1 MREMPNIFTYAK
13 KELSQDAVICW
24 MLECAKSKNIFPQAK
39 EIGKS
44 FVKFLLEGID
54 GVHVDSAVQIIVH
67 KIEQQIHGI
76 DILTVLI
83 VGKKAYPVIIEDK
96 VDTFLREYQVKDYCK
111 RVLEWMKI
119 EKSNK
124 WLEEINSE
132 HDDIERIEW
141 GTLQYVLFKTGYVSK
156 KEMLEWETQ
165 ISTVEGDVDFQ
176 FIMLYPDK
184 KEYELKPTDKYCLKY
199 FKSFI
204 DGVSNKKDLPE
215 ILSMYIEHLNNLF
228 SERKKISELSFEQA
242 ICPDQKE
249 DAYNSKIILD
259 KIIDNIGLKEEEYEI
274 GGSRGVSYICI
285 PLYRSERNKKNIEF
299 NLRIEWSSAT
309 KYSQYGCYTVAFQR
323 YCGKGIVNSVQD
335 KEFDEKVGK
344 VLLNVWGGKVKCTEI
359 TKTFKENSKA
369 NTYIKK
375 ALIDFLKK
383 DKKDKLELDVNSL
396 KEEIEKELSLE

>member
-1 MREMPNIFTYAK
+1 MREIPNIFTYAK

-24 MLECAKSKNIFPQAK
+24 MLECAKSKNISPQAK

-44 FVKFLLEGID
+44 FVEFLLKDVD
-54 GVHVDSAVQIIVH
+54 GVYVDNSVQIIVH

-96 VDTFLREYQVKDYCK
+96 VDTFLRENQVKDYCK

-132 HDDIERIEW
+132 HDNIEGIEW
-141 GTLQYVLFKTGYVSK
+141 GTLQYILFKTGYVSK

-165 ISTVEGDVDFQ
+165 INIVEEDVDFQ
-176 FIMLYPDK
+176 FIMLYE
-184 KEYELKPTDKYCLKY
+184 EYELKSTVKYCLKY
-199 FKSFI
+199 FKHFI

-228 SERKKISELSFEQA
+228 SERKKISKLSFEQA
-242 ICPDQKE
+242 ICPKQKE

-285 PLYRSERNKKNIEF
+285 PLYRSERNKKNIEL

-309 KYSQYGCYTVAFQR
+309 KYSEYGCYTVAFQR

-344 VLLNVWGGKVKCTEI
+344 VLLNVWGSKVKCTEI
-359 TKTFKENSKA
+359 SKTFKENSKA

-375 ALIDFLKK
+375 ALKDFLKE
-383 DKKDKLELDVNSL
+383 DKLELDVNSL